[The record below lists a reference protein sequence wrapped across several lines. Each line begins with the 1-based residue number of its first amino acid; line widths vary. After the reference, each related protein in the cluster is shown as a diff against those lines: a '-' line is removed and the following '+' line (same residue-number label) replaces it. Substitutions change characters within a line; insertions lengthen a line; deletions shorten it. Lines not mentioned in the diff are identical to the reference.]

1 PANYNAKIIS
11 MTTLKSAVII
21 GGSHAAVQLVISLRQ
36 NGWNGII
43 TVISDE
49 PYLPYQRPPL
59 SKAFLSGSSH
69 EEQLLLRAPAA
80 YEKLDVSFRLGI
92 RVTAVDTDRRQLT
105 LNNGETMS
113 YTKLALCT
121 GARAR
126 TLPIAG
132 AELKGVHYLRTMD
145 DVKRIKLSAN
155 SANTAVIIGGG
166 YIGLETAASLTDL
179 GIAVTLLEAESR
191 LLQRVASETTSEFYL
206 NLHQEHSV
214 TVKLNAQ
221 ASALQGDT
229 SVAKVVCTDGQTIDA
244 DMVIIGIG
252 VIPNTELAS
261 HAGLSVDNGIVVN
274 QFAQTSHADIV
285 AAGDCTNHPNPLL
298 NRSLRLESVPN
309 AVEQAKAAAAS
320 LCDIEKLYAELPWFW
335 SDQYDVKL
343 QIAGINQGYT
353 EVVIRG
359 DQTSRSFTV
368 FYLQG
373 TVLLSAECI
382 NRPKDFILA
391 KKLILQGNDLNP
403 AALSDETIELNS
415 LLSE

>member
-1 PANYNAKIIS
+1 